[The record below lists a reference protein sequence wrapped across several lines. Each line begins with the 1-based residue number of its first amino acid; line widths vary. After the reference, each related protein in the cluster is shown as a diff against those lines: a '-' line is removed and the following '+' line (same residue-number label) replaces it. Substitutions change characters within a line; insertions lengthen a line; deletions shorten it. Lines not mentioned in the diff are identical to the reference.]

1 MQAYDT
7 TVVGLQGG
15 RTWSWGYRHFSLK
28 YTGEYATPWWKEIS
42 IPVWILG
49 AFIFALYL
57 FPLVLI
63 SSILLRMLLKIDL
76 THNRAN
82 SSELK
87 LGLRI

>member
-1 MQAYDT
+1 MMRQT
-7 TVVGLQGG
+7 FFESFVIQFQGN
-15 RTWSWGYRHFSLK
+15 F
-28 YTGEYATPWWKEIS
+28 S

-87 LGLRI
+87 LGLRIEFL